1 MATEMIRRVWCDRCL
16 VETDKRVEAQ
26 RSETITLGDVKRSL
40 DLCDP
45 CAVILLDPL
54 VDLLKRAGNPIAP
67 TVKLT
72 SRAGKCPECGQS
84 FTARKSLIGHLRS
97 QHGMTLGEAGR
108 VTGGTIPCPQC
119 DYLALDK
126 VGLAR
131 HVRFHQE
138 QKR

>member
-26 RSETITLGDVKRSL
+26 RSETITLGDV
-40 DLCDP
+40 
-45 CAVILLDPL
+45 I
-54 VDLLKRAGNPIAP
+54 
-67 TVKLT
+67 KLT